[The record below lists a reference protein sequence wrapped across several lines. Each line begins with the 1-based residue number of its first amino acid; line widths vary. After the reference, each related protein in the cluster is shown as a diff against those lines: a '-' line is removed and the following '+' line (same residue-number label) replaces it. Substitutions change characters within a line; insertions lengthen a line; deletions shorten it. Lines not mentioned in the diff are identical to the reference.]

1 MERMKEPFV
10 IAEIGCNHCGD
21 FDHAKR
27 LIDVAHSFCEAPC
40 VKFQKRTNEAVLS
53 EEEYASP
60 HPNPHNSYG
69 DTYGAH
75 REYLEFSLEQ
85 HAELKAYCD
94 TLGILY
100 SASVWDMRSA
110 EEIASLQPAL
120 IKIPSACNTHYEL
133 AGYLC
138 EHYAGDIHVSLGMT
152 TAEEIDG
159 IIAFYRERGRLKDV
173 VLYHCTSGYPIQFD
187 EANLL
192 EIVRLR
198 ELCGDAVKG
207 IGFSGHHKGIA
218 IDVAA
223 YTLGA
228 TYIERHFTLDRTQ
241 KGTDH
246 AASLEPDGLRRLGRD
261 LAATHAA
268 LRHKPQDILD
278 VEAVQRRKLKWDRN
292 Q

>member
-1 MERMKEPFV
+1 MEPPFI

-27 LIDVAHSFCEAPC
+27 LIDVAHTFCAAPC
-40 VKFQKRTNEAVLS
+40 VKFQKRTNAEVLS
-53 EEEYASP
+53 DAEYNAP

-75 REYLEFSLEQ
+75 REFLEFTLDQ

-94 TLGILY
+94 SLGILY
-100 SASVWDMRSA
+100 SASVWDMTSA
-110 EEIASLQPAL
+110 KEIVSLTPKL
-120 IKIPSACNTHYEL
+120 IKIPSACNTHFDL
-133 AGYLC
+133 AAYLC
-138 EHYAGDIHVSLGMT
+138 ESYAGEIHVSLGMT
-152 TAEEIDG
+152 TAEEIDR
-159 IIAFYRERGRLKDV
+159 IVAFYQERDRLKDV
-173 VLYHCTSGYPIQFD
+173 VLYHCTSGYPIAFD

-192 EIVRLR
+192 EITRIKER
-198 ELCGDAVKG
+198 WGDAVKG
-207 IGFSGHHKGIA
+207 IGFSGHHRGIA

-246 AASLEPDGLRRLGRD
+246 AASLEPDGLRRIGRD

-268 LRHKPQDILD
+268 LRYKDADILE
-278 VEAVQRRKLKWDRN
+278 VEVAQRKKLKWDRN
-292 Q
+292 A